1 MPTNAYLIVATKT
14 PPAIQCIPWP
24 EDPST
29 SSNGARPT
37 TRTSLLGRLDW
48 IIKDKTADPASNA
61 SSSEAPVHIR
71 EIYHS
76 RAMDVF
82 VWLTSDG
89 RAYSANLELDSRT
102 SIWRGKCFHGE
113 PRRRRRRSSA
123 FRHEPLLSEAA
134 EPQSAISDASINMSV
149 DGDGEENE
157 EPGSYGVGENATLLP
172 QERALCASINAKFS
186 LISIGLQDGTVAMY
200 NYRAPGKTPLFS
212 HSLSIRKALRST
224 ASYLTTGA
232 VQCLSWSSDG
242 HAIAVGWER
251 GFAVWSTYGKL
262 MGCSLVESWDTISSN
277 FSDRFMW
284 GVRGMFW
291 GPGNT
296 ELFLLCYEG
305 EHARARS
312 RANKVDEK
320 ASSST
325 FDADAQLFVLP
336 FAKSAVASQH
346 SPDNTRYA
354 FIQLDDSVL
363 VYRGSDQPDMSI
375 INPES
380 DVWQT
385 IKIPQTYL
393 AANWPVR
400 YACISSDGRLIAV
413 AGRRGLAHFSSLS
426 GRWKTFDNPTH
437 EQSFAVRGGL
447 QWYQHVL
454 VAACHTGDEF
464 ELRLYSRDAALDN
477 SSVLYTEKLPSEV
490 ILTTLF
496 DNSLLVYTA
505 DNTLYHFLIAITT
518 HEIKLTLCG
527 SIAFDGVV
535 GEPAR
540 VRGMSWLIP
549 HSQQRECVPHRIGI
563 SVIIS

>member
-1 MPTNAYLIVATKT
+1 
-14 PPAIQCIPWP
+14 
-24 EDPST
+24 
-29 SSNGARPT
+29 
-37 TRTSLLGRLDW
+37 
-48 IIKDKTADPASNA
+48 
-61 SSSEAPVHIR
+61 
-71 EIYHS
+71 
-76 RAMDVF
+76 
-82 VWLTSDG
+82 
-89 RAYSANLELDSRT
+89 
-102 SIWRGKCFHGE
+102 
-113 PRRRRRRSSA
+113 
-123 FRHEPLLSEAA
+123 
-134 EPQSAISDASINMSV
+134 
-149 DGDGEENE
+149 
-157 EPGSYGVGENATLLP
+157 
-172 QERALCASINAKFS
+172 
-186 LISIGLQDGTVAMY
+186 MY

-224 ASYLTTGA
+224 ASYLTTGP
-232 VQCLSWSSDG
+232 VRCLSWSSDG

-262 MGCSLVESWDTISSN
+262 MGCSLVESWDNVSRN

-284 GVRGMFW
+284 GVNGMFW

-296 ELFLLCYEG
+296 ELFLLCPQNDRPQIYD
-305 EHARARS
+305 HTRSAREDVIENGTAG
-312 RANKVDEK
+312 
-320 ASSST
+320 ST
-325 FDADAQLFVLP
+325 LLDVDAQLFVLP

-385 IKIPQTYL
+385 IKIPQAYL
-393 AANWPVR
+393 AANWPIR

-426 GRWKTFDNPTH
+426 GRWKTFDNSAH

-454 VAACHTGDEF
+454 VAACQTANDF
-464 ELRLYSRDAALDN
+464 ELRLYSRDSPLDN
-477 SSVLYTEKLPSEV
+477 ASVLYTEKLPSEV
-490 ILTTLF
+490 ILTSLF

-549 HSQQRECVPHRIGI
+549 HSQQRECSRL
-563 SVIIS
+563 SFFFKS